1 VEPEA
6 SGGPRGRAEPGD
18 FAGLLRRWRLD
29 AGLTQEA
36 LAERAGLGRRSV
48 QDLERAISQPRR
60 TTAERLAHALSLTP
74 EQRGR
79 FEAAARRAARPDG
92 GAGTGTPLTGTAPAG
107 YGDAAPHG
115 VTGLSGGAG
124 SVPGVAGLGTGG
136 GLTVPPTPLI
146 GRERDLARLRARF
159 EDPGVRLVTVTGPG
173 GVGKTRLALQVANE
187 LGPAFP
193 AGVHLV
199 PLAPVGAPALVVPAI
214 GRALGL
220 RGTGTRA
227 VAQRLAAAL
236 RDGRR
241 LLVLDNFEHLLP
253 AAPVVADLLAACPRL
268 AVLVTSRARLH
279 LHGEHDF
286 VVPPLP
292 VPDPP
297 ARGRASSLADVARSE
312 AVRLFVERA
321 RAADPDVALTA
332 HNAPALAEVC
342 RRLDGLPLALEL
354 AAARVRVLPPEA
366 LLARL
371 EPRLPLLTG
380 GPQDAPARQRTLRAT
395 LEWSHDLLE
404 PAERALFRR
413 LAVFAGGWTL
423 AAAEA
428 VCGAAGPLA
437 AGPPVAELLDAL
449 AALADRSLVSVAP
462 RAGGA
467 PRFAMLETVGEFARD
482 RLLESGETAA
492 LRRRHA
498 DHFVALAEA
507 AAAGWRGPQQA
518 AWLARLDEEHE
529 NLEAALAWAA
539 DAGEAALGLRL
550 AAALGPVWQVQ
561 GFSDQD
567 RQRVEALLAH
577 PASQPD
583 AGDGAAARRAR
594 ALAAAGVLALRQGDV
609 AGAEA
614 RLAAAL
620 ELHRAAG
627 DRRGEAA
634 TLGELGVLAYER
646 GDVARAA
653 ALHEQALALQRG
665 RDPGGEADSLGHL
678 AIVAA
683 NRGDLPR
690 AAALYEASL
699 ALHRR
704 LGDPRGSASALAGLG
719 RLAYDTGDYARAQA
733 LYEESLA
740 HRRAVH
746 ERRGIAHATGDLGS
760 VAAARGDAARAEAL
774 FEECAARY
782 RELGDVRGEAW
793 VLNILGDLAGRRGD
807 HAAADALL
815 RRGLAVHRG
824 IGNAAGVAEALT
836 LAGFDACRA
845 GAPDRALPLFREAL
859 AVCRGI
865 EAPGRT
871 VRAAEG
877 VAAAAAARGQAAR
890 ATRLL
895 GAAAAARATLRLV
908 LHPFERGPQ
917 EQILAAL
924 RARLPP
930 ADFAA
935 AWTAGEAWSLEQAVA
950 DALEAPGD
958 GAPGGRDGR

>member
-1 VEPEA
+1 VVDEA
-6 SGGPRGRAEPGD
+6 PGGLGRRPEPGD

-48 QDLERAISQPRR
+48 QDLERAVSRPRR
-60 TTAERLAHALSLTP
+60 TTTERLAHALSLTP
-74 EQRGR
+74 DQRRR
-79 FEAAARRAARPDG
+79 FEAAARRAVGPEG
-92 GAGTGTPLTGTAPAG
+92 GTQGGPPPAGAVPAG
-107 YGDAAPHG
+107 YGGAAPDGLGGLRGPPGRGGSLPG
-115 VTGLSGGAG
+115 VEGLGAG
-124 SVPGVAGLGTGG
+124 GG
-136 GLTVPPTPLI
+136 PPLPPTPLI
-146 GRERDLARLRARF
+146 GRERDLALLRARV
-159 EDPGVRLVTVTGPG
+159 ERPGVRLVTVTGPG
-173 GVGKTRLALQVANE
+173 GVGKTRLALQVAAD

-199 PLAPVGAPALVVPAI
+199 PLAPLGEPALVVPAI

-220 RGTGTRA
+220 RSTGTRA
-227 VAQRLAAAL
+227 VAQRLVAAL

-253 AAPVVADLLAACPRL
+253 AAPVVADLLAACPQL

-279 LHGEHDF
+279 LHGEYGF
-286 VVPPLP
+286 VVRPLP
-292 VPDPP
+292 VPDAP
-297 ARGRASSLADVARSE
+297 ARGRAPSLEALARNA

-321 RAADPDVALTA
+321 QAADPDVALTA
-332 HNAPALAEVC
+332 QTGAPIAEVC

-354 AAARVRVLPPEA
+354 AAARVRVLPPQA

-395 LEWSHDLLE
+395 LEWSHDLLA
-404 PAERALFRR
+404 PAEQALFRR

-428 VCGAAGPLA
+428 VCRAG
-437 AGPPVAELLDAL
+437 GPPATDLLDAL
-449 AALADRSLVSVAP
+449 AALADRSLVAVEP
-462 RAGGA
+462 RPGGG
-467 PRFAMLETVGEFARD
+467 PRFAMLETVREFARD

-507 AAAGWRGPQQA
+507 AAAGWRGPEQA

-529 NLEAALAWAA
+529 NLGAALAWAA
-539 DAGEAALGLRL
+539 DAGEATPGLRL

-561 GFSDQD
+561 GFTDED
-567 RQRVEALLAH
+567 RRRVEALLAS
-577 PASQPD
+577 PAS
-583 AGDGAAARRAR
+583 AGDGAAALRAR
-594 ALAAAGVLALRQGDV
+594 ALSAAGVLALRQGDV

-627 DRRGEAA
+627 DRGAEGA
-634 TLGELGVLAYER
+634 TLNHLGVLAYER
-646 GDVARAA
+646 GDLARAA

-690 AAALYEASL
+690 AAALYEAGL

-704 LGDPRGSASALAGLG
+704 LGDPRGSAAALAGLG

-746 ERRGIAHATGDLGS
+746 ERRGIAHATGDLAS
-760 VAAARGDAARAEAL
+760 VAAARGDDARAQAL
-774 FEECAARY
+774 FEECAALY
-782 RELGDVRGEAW
+782 HDLGDVRGEAW
-793 VLNILGDLAGRRGD
+793 VLNVLGDLAGRRGD
-807 HAAADALL
+807 HTAADALL
-815 RRGLAVHRG
+815 RRGLAVHRE
-824 IGNAAGVAEALT
+824 IRNAAGVAEALT
-836 LAGFDACRA
+836 LAGFEACRA

-859 AVCRGI
+859 AVCGEI
-865 EAPGRT
+865 DAPGRT
-871 VRAAEG
+871 VRAVEG
-877 VAAAAAARGQAAR
+877 VAEVAAARGQAVR
-890 ATRLL
+890 AARLL
-895 GAAAAARATLRLV
+895 GAAAAARAALRLV
-908 LHPFERGPQ
+908 LHPFERAPQ
-917 EQILAAL
+917 ERTLAAL
-924 RARLPP
+924 RARLLP
-930 ADFAA
+930 AEFAA
-935 AWTAGEAWSLEQAVA
+935 AWRAGGAWSLEQAVA

-958 GAPGGRDGR
+958 GAPAGRAGP